1 MRTRMLQIGSA
12 LGVVGVLAAAAVAL
26 TAQQP
31 SPGAAP
37 VGPTT
42 TNTEAAIKAAAE
54 VARQEAEAL
63 KNWTPARTAWGDP
76 DLRGVWHLATYT
88 PLQRPAE
95 LGEKAFYTEQEA
107 VDVFKRRVEADAE
120 VDPRTVHY
128 DWKEYGMDGWQGG
141 ARPNLRTSLIADP
154 ANGRLPELTPEAQ
167 ERRAARAA
175 EAKVRNP
182 AAGIQTFGNTYTRC
196 ILGNGAV
203 PLVRGGNPGG
213 EGSAAGVTAEAQFF
227 QSPGYLTIVTQ
238 SNNDIRII
246 PLDNRPHLP
255 ENVRQ
260 WYGDARGRWE
270 GNTLVVE
277 TTNFNDRSP
286 AQNFQGATDALQ
298 VVERFTRVGPNTL
311 RYEYTMTDPKTWTSP
326 WKVEAE
332 MPRVDPSVI
341 FEFACHES
349 NYGVI
354 NVVRGTQI
362 REREAA
368 TAPASARRPA
378 GGESGR

>member
-1 MRTRMLQIGSA
+1 MLRACTA
-12 LGVVGVLAAAAVAL
+12 LALMGVLAAGAVVL
-26 TAQQP
+26 TAQQR
-31 SPGAAP
+31 SGGSVAQ
-37 VGPTT
+37 TT
-42 TNTEAAIKAAAE
+42 TDTEAAIKAAE
-54 VARQEAEAL
+54 DTARKEAEAL
-63 KNWTPARTAWGDP
+63 KNWTPSRTAWGDP

-88 PLQRPAE
+88 PLQRPVE
-95 LGEKAFYTEQEA
+95 LGEKAVYTDEEA
-107 VDVFKRRVEADAE
+107 LNVFKQRVERDAE

-141 ARPNLRTSLIADP
+141 ARPNLRTSLIVEP
-154 ANGRLPELTPEAQ
+154 SNGRLPPRTPAWEQGQAT
-167 ERRAARAA
+167 RAAAA
-175 EAKVRNP
+175 KLRDP

-196 ILGNGAV
+196 VLGNGAI

-213 EGSAAGVTAEAQFF
+213 EGSAAGVTAEAQLF
-227 QSPGYLTIVTQ
+227 QSPGYVTIVTQ

-246 PLDNRPHLP
+246 PLDGRRHLP
-255 ENVRQ
+255 DKIRQ

-277 TTNFNDRSP
+277 TTNFNDRAP

-311 RYEYTMTDPKTWTSP
+311 KYEYTMTDPKAWTAP
-326 WKVEAE
+326 WRVETE

-354 NVVRGTQI
+354 NVVRGTQL

-368 TAPASARRPA
+368 KGGSARARSA
-378 GGESGR
+378 GGE

>member
-1 MRTRMLQIGSA
+1 MPTRMLRVWS
-12 LGVVGVLAAAAVAL
+12 AVAL
-26 TAQQP
+26 VTAIAIGTAMLTAQSP
-31 SPGAAP
+31 SGPAP
-37 VGPTT
+37 TAT
-42 TNTEAAIKAAAE
+42 DTEAAIKAAADA
-54 VARQEAEAL
+54 ARAAAEAL
-63 KNWTPARTAWGDP
+63 KNWTPGRTAWGDP

-88 PLQRPAE
+88 PLQRPPE
-95 LGEKAFYTEQEA
+95 LGEKALYTEQEA
-107 VDVFKRRVEADAE
+107 IEVFKSRVEADAE

-141 ARPNLRTSLIADP
+141 ARPNLRTSLIVDP
-154 ANGRLPELTPEAQ
+154 SNGRLPPPAPEAEQ
-167 ERRAARAA
+167 RRAERAA
-175 EAKVRNP
+175 VAARRNP
-182 AAGIQTFGNTYTRC
+182 AAGILTFGNTYTRC
-196 ILGNGAV
+196 VLGNGAI

-246 PLDNRPHLP
+246 PLDGRPHLSD
-255 ENVRQ
+255 NVRQ
-260 WYGDARGRWE
+260 WYGDARGRWD

-286 AQNFQGATDALQ
+286 AQNFQGATDALH
-298 VVERFTRVGPNTL
+298 VVERFTRVGPNTM
-311 RYEYTMTDPKTWTSP
+311 RYEYTMTDPRAWTRP
-326 WKVEAE
+326 WRVETE

-368 TAPASARRPA
+368 RASAR
-378 GGESGR
+378 

>member
-1 MRTRMLQIGSA
+1 MLRVWSA
-12 LGVVGVLAAAAVAL
+12 VAVVVAVVVGAAAV
-26 TAQQP
+26 TAQQ
-31 SPGAAP
+31 GAPAAGPQVTAP
-37 VGPTT
+37 AA
-42 TNTEAAIKAAAE
+42 NSTEAAIKTAADT
-54 VARQEAEAL
+54 ARKEAEAL
-63 KNWTPARTAWGDP
+63 KNWTPSKTSWGDP

-107 VDVFKRRVEADAE
+107 VEVFKQRVERDAE

-141 ARPNLRTSLIADP
+141 ARPNLRTSLIMDP
-154 ANGRLPELTPEAQ
+154 PNGRLPALTPEAQ
-167 ERRAARAA
+167 QRRAARAEVA
-175 EAKVRNP
+175 ARRDP
-182 AAGIQTFGNTYTRC
+182 AAGILTFGNTYTRC
-196 ILGNGAV
+196 ILGNGAI

-246 PLDNRPHLP
+246 PVDGRPHASDK
-255 ENVRQ
+255 VRQ
-260 WYGDARGRWE
+260 WYGDARGHWE

-286 AQNFQGATDALQ
+286 AQNFQGATDGLT
-298 VVERFTRVGPNTL
+298 VVERFTRVGPNTMK
-311 RYEYTMTDPKTWTSP
+311 YEYTMTDPKTWTQP

-362 REREAA
+362 REREAVA
-368 TAPASARRPA
+368 GGRRSRA
-378 GGESGR
+378 GGE